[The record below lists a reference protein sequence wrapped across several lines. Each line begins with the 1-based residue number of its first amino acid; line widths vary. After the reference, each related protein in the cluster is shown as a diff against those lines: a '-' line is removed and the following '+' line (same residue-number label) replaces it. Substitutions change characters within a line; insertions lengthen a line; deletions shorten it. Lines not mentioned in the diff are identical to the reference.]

1 MARLSLSKTST
12 RRSLCQ
18 GPVRGTVSLP
28 RLSPLSFGPA
38 VMAPRPR
45 NLPRPPRGRQLEKRT
60 REDGRQKSV
69 LPHMSSVVRL
79 APGYAHVAGQRRPL
93 MASVDDE
100 IVPLGLARDRFRNRR
115 IEQIVAFGRAQR
127 RAQIGGVLL
136 TEAHVEGSRAGHPHP
151 IAGFA
156 EIVGQRRDEAEPAAG
171 L

>member
-1 MARLSLSKTST
+1 MARLSLSKPST
-12 RRSLCQ
+12 RRPLVPWSREA
-18 GPVRGTVSLP
+18 GPCRCPFVTPEL
-28 RLSPLSFGPA
+28 GPA
-38 VMAPRPR
+38 AMAPRPR

-156 EIVGQRRDEAEPAAG
+156 EIVGQRRDEAE
-171 L
+171 